1 MTRRQ
6 QLIAGC
12 VALCL
17 VILAGSWFL
26 LDKPRKQAVA
36 DLQAKAAQ
44 QESTNAST
52 RTQVAVLRD
61 VAARLPAAQKQ
72 AAALGNRV
80 PKSPELVS
88 LIRQLTDAAAHSGVD
103 LQGITPT
110 KPTALPVAPGL
121 SSIGLTLMVKGD
133 YPSLE
138 QFETQVEDLKR
149 SFLVTGL
156 TVAGGAAGASSSGT
170 ASTSSSAGGADKR
183 LTETI
188 TGQVLTGS
196 PTGSA
201 AVRPSTPKSS
211 STPTS

>member
-80 PKSPELVS
+80 PASPELVA
-88 LIRQLTDAAAHSGVD
+88 LIRQLTDAAAHSGVG

-138 QFETQVEDLKR
+138 QFETQLEDLKR

-170 ASTSSSAGGADKR
+170 ASTSSSAGAADNR